1 MAKMSNFNPTSISK
15 VKKYTKTI
23 QRFLGVDYSSQKFL
37 VGDGR
42 AIDLLNYIY
51 KDGVIQKR
59 LGFEELFQ
67 IKPFNYVP
75 KDFDGN
81 DVLEVHTNTI
91 NFNGI
96 WRLRFEDGLFHTI
109 AHIGKLLYEVVNLED
124 GKPSFEPIL
133 YSPTQVTVEGQN
145 YYQCYEYEDFKSFA
159 FNGGDRLWFL
169 GGNKFMLIRYLENDG
184 LLVVPVEDSQFAPIP
199 VTQISIT
206 YKNARAGQRAN
217 LDNVNLL
224 NVLRKNRLISGIG
237 KDEDEKTKSDFY
249 DYTLDAP
256 LICKNEAR
264 DMANFSIQIKER
276 GKIE

>member
-1 MAKMSNFNPTSISK
+1 MAFRPVSFSPR
-15 VKKYTKTI
+15 KKYTKQI
-23 QRFLGVDYSSQKFL
+23 RKFLGVDYSTQKFL

-51 KDGVIQKR
+51 KNGVVQKR
-59 LGFEELFQ
+59 NGVEELF
-67 IKPFNYVP
+67 KVSSFNYVP

-81 DVLEVHTNTI
+81 DVLQVKTNTI

-96 WRLRFEDGLFHTI
+96 WRLRFEDGEFHTI
-109 AHIGKLLYEVVNLED
+109 AHIGKLLYEVINMED

-133 YSPTQVTVEGQN
+133 YSQTQVYVEGQY

-169 GGNKFMLIRYLENDG
+169 GGNKFMLIRYLENYG
-184 LLVVPVEDSQFAPIP
+184 LIVVPVEDSDFSPIP

-206 YKNARAGQRAN
+206 YKNARAGSRAN

-224 NVLRKNRLISGIG
+224 NVLRKNKLISGIG

>member
-1 MAKMSNFNPTSISK
+1 MAFRPVSNFAPR
-15 VKKYTKTI
+15 KKYIKQI
-23 QRFLGVDYSSQKFL
+23 RKFLGVDYSTQKFL
-37 VGDGR
+37 VADGR

-51 KDGVIQKR
+51 KNGIVQKR
-59 LGFEELFQ
+59 NGIEEIFQ
-67 IKPFNYVP
+67 IKPFSYAP

-109 AHIGKLLYEVVNLED
+109 AHIGKLLYEVVNLES
-124 GKPSFEPIL
+124 GNPSFEPIV
-133 YSPTQVTVEGQN
+133 YSENRVEIEGQY

-169 GGNKFMLIRYLENDG
+169 GGNKYMLIRYLENNG
-184 LLVVPVEDSQFAPIP
+184 LIIVPVEDSIFSPIP

>member
-1 MAKMSNFNPTSISK
+1 MLKLNSGKFAPKTR
-15 VKKYTKTI
+15 YTKSI
-23 QRFLGVDYSSQKFL
+23 KKFLGVDYSSQKFL

-51 KDGVIQKR
+51 KNGVIQKR
-59 LGFEELFQ
+59 HGYEELFQ
-67 IKPFNYVP
+67 ITPFDYAP

-81 DVLEVHTNTI
+81 DVLEVHTNPI

-109 AHIGKLLYEVVNLED
+109 AHIGKLLYEVKNMED
-124 GKPSFEPIL
+124 GKPVFEPIV
-133 YSPTQVTVEGQN
+133 YSQTKVYIEGQY

-169 GGNKFMLIRYLENDG
+169 GGNKFMLIRYLENYG
-184 LLVVPVEDSQFAPIP
+184 LMVVPVEDSEFSPIP

>member
-1 MAKMSNFNPTSISK
+1 MSFRPVSFSPKT
-15 VKKYTKTI
+15 KYTKQI
-23 QRFLGVDYSSQKFL
+23 KKFLGVDYSSQKFL

-42 AIDLLNYIY
+42 AIDILNYIY

-59 LGFEELFQ
+59 HGVEELF
-67 IKPFNYVP
+67 KVEEFEYSP
-75 KDFDGN
+75 KSFEGN
-81 DVLEVHTNTI
+81 DLLEVHKNTV

-109 AHIGKLLYEVVNLED
+109 AHIGKLLYEVKYLED

-133 YSPTQVTVEGQN
+133 FSTQQVYIEGRY
-145 YYQCYEYEDFKSFA
+145 YYQCYEYEDYKSSA
-159 FNGGDRLWFL
+159 YNGGDRLWFL
-169 GGNKFMLIRYLENDG
+169 GGNKYMLIRYLENYG
-184 LLVVPVEDSQFAPIP
+184 LLIVPVEDSDFAPIP

-206 YKNARAGQRAN
+206 YKNARAGRRAN

>member
-1 MAKMSNFNPTSISK
+1 MLNSGKFAPKTR
-15 VKKYTKTI
+15 YTKQI
-23 QRFLGVDYSSQKFL
+23 KKFLGVDYSSQKFL

-51 KDGVIQKR
+51 KNGVIQKR
-59 LGFEELFQ
+59 HGFEELFQ
-67 IKPFNYVP
+67 ITPFDYAP

-81 DVLEVHTNTI
+81 DVLEVHTNPI

-96 WRLRFEDGLFHTI
+96 WRLRFEDGEFHTI
-109 AHIGKLLYEVVNLED
+109 AHIGKLLYEVKNMED
-124 GKPSFEPIL
+124 GKPSFEPIV
-133 YSPTQVTVEGQN
+133 YSPTQVYIEGR
-145 YYQCYEYEDFKSFA
+145 YYYRCYEYEDFKSFA

-169 GGNKFMLIRYLENDG
+169 GGNKFMLIRYLENYG
-184 LLVVPVEDSQFAPIP
+184 LMVVPVEDSEFSPIP

>member
-1 MAKMSNFNPTSISK
+1 MAFRPVRLSPR
-15 VKKYTKTI
+15 KKYTKQI
-23 QRFLGVDYSSQKFL
+23 RKFLGVDYSTQKFL

-51 KDGVIQKR
+51 KNGVVQKR
-59 LGFEELFQ
+59 NGIEELF
-67 IKPFNYVP
+67 KVSAFNYVP

-81 DVLEVHTNTI
+81 DVLEVKTNTV

-96 WRLRFEDGLFHTI
+96 WRLRFEDGEFHTI
-109 AHIGKLLYEVVNLED
+109 AHIGKLLYEVRYMED

-133 YSPTQVTVEGQN
+133 YSTTQVYVEGQY

-169 GGNKFMLIRYLENDG
+169 GGNKFMLIRYLENYG
-184 LLVVPVEDSQFAPIP
+184 LIVVPVEDSDFSPIP

-206 YKNARAGQRAN
+206 YKNARAGSRAS

-224 NVLRKNRLISGIG
+224 NVLRKNKLISGIG
-237 KDEDEKTKSDFY
+237 KDEDEKTKSDYY

-264 DMANFSIQIKER
+264 DMANFSIQIQER

>member
-1 MAKMSNFNPTSISK
+1 MLKLNSGKFAP
-15 VKKYTKTI
+15 KKRYTKSI
-23 QRFLGVDYSSQKFL
+23 KKFLGVDYSSQKFL

-59 LGFEELFQ
+59 HGFEELFQ
-67 IKPFNYVP
+67 IKPFDYAP

-81 DVLEVHTNTI
+81 DVLEVHTNPI

-96 WRLRFEDGLFHTI
+96 WRLRFEDGNFHTI
-109 AHIGKLLYEVVNLED
+109 AHIGKLLYEVVHLED
-124 GKPSFEPIL
+124 GKPSFEPIV
-133 YSPTQVTVEGQN
+133 YSQNKVEIEGQY

-169 GGNKFMLIRYLENDG
+169 GGNKYMLIRYLENYG
-184 LLVVPVEDSQFAPIP
+184 LLVVPVEDSDFSPIP

>member
-1 MAKMSNFNPTSISK
+1 MLNSGKFAPKTR
-15 VKKYTKTI
+15 YTKQI
-23 QRFLGVDYSSQKFL
+23 KKFLGVDYSSQKFL

-51 KDGVIQKR
+51 KNGVIQKR
-59 LGFEELFQ
+59 HGFEELFQ
-67 IKPFNYVP
+67 ITPFDYAP

-81 DVLEVHTNTI
+81 DVLEVRTNPI

-96 WRLRFEDGLFHTI
+96 WRLRFEDGEFHTI
-109 AHIGKLLYEVVNLED
+109 AHIGKLLYEVKNMED
-124 GKPSFEPIL
+124 GKPSFEPIV
-133 YSPTQVTVEGQN
+133 YSPTQVYIEGRY

-169 GGNKFMLIRYLENDG
+169 GGNKFMLIRYLENYG
-184 LLVVPVEDSQFAPIP
+184 LMVVPVEDSEFSPIP

>member
-1 MAKMSNFNPTSISK
+1 MLKLNSGKFAPKTR
-15 VKKYTKTI
+15 YTKSI
-23 QRFLGVDYSSQKFL
+23 KKFLGVDYSSQKFL

-51 KDGVIQKR
+51 KNGVIQKR
-59 LGFEELFQ
+59 HGFEELFQ
-67 IKPFNYVP
+67 ITPFDYAP

-81 DVLEVHTNTI
+81 DVLEVHTNPI

-96 WRLRFEDGLFHTI
+96 WRLRFEDGEFHTI
-109 AHIGKLLYEVVNLED
+109 AHIGKLLYEVKNMED
-124 GKPSFEPIL
+124 GKPSFEPIV
-133 YSPTQVTVEGQN
+133 YSPTQVYIEGRY

-169 GGNKFMLIRYLENDG
+169 GGNKFMLIRYLENYG
-184 LLVVPVEDSQFAPIP
+184 LMVVPVEDSEFSPIP